1 VDDELLE
8 LVPVFVAEA
17 RERLQRLADLVP
29 ALARGP
35 EALVEIKREL
45 HTLKGAGRMMA
56 IAPFAELCHATE
68 EVVLSR
74 PPALPD
80 LLLAAHDALA
90 AMVESVEDGAP
101 VESATELL
109 AEFERGRGPGAAPAA
124 TAPGPATPAAT
135 AAPTVPLAPVT
146 PVTPTTPT
154 TPTAPAPPERR
165 AGEDRRAS
173 ADRRAGGDRRATDER
188 RLAEESSDNAGLLAG
203 GLDAFAERAVR
214 VRAAAVVTGRLL
226 TRLEELANLAEDGVR
241 DPQPA
246 QALAVVAASLRQA
259 VLEAGAL
266 ETRLAR
272 TGEEQI
278 EAVLALQIAPIKPT
292 LRSLARYARELARRL
307 GRQIEVELE
316 GEETRLDRRIAR
328 ELEGALRHLVANAVD
343 HGIEGPE
350 ERRAAGKAPAGRLR
364 IAAAPGGRGVELTIA
379 DDGRGIDAAAVA
391 RQAAAGGFLPRA
403 ALDSLPE
410 AEALRLVFLPG
421 FSTRD
426 AASEDSGRGVGLD
439 AVEAAVARLGG
450 EVRMASKLGNGSE
463 VVLDLPVARRGEQV
477 VLVRIGSA
485 LLAVP
490 AVAVCRIA
498 TLAGVTVEESGGHR
512 LAILGDR
519 LVPFVSL
526 SDALGIASTAGGE
539 TRLLIEGSVAGR
551 PVAFSVDRVEGE
563 VELLVR
569 PLPRRAPVSALI
581 DGAALLPSG
590 DPIAVLAPQ
599 ALLGRETAGRRAS
612 TAALADAP
620 REHTRLLLVD
630 DSRVTREMERRIL
643 EDAGFRVEVAAD
655 GDEALRRLAVEA
667 FDCLVT
673 DIEMPNLDGF
683 ELTMQL
689 RQIERFAHLP
699 IVVVSTRE
707 RSEDRLRG
715 LRAGADAY
723 LTKQS
728 LVATDLVETVR
739 RLTGS

>member
-1 VDDELLE
+1 
-8 LVPVFVAEA
+8 
-17 RERLQRLADLVP
+17 
-29 ALARGP
+29 
-35 EALVEIKREL
+35 
-45 HTLKGAGRMMA
+45 M
-56 IAPFAELCHATE
+56 
-68 EVVLSR
+68 
-74 PPALPD
+74 
-80 LLLAAHDALA
+80 
-90 AMVESVEDGAP
+90 
-101 VESATELL
+101 
-109 AEFERGRGPGAAPAA
+109 
-124 TAPGPATPAAT
+124 
-135 AAPTVPLAPVT
+135 
-146 PVTPTTPT
+146 
-154 TPTAPAPPERR
+154 
-165 AGEDRRAS
+165 
-173 ADRRAGGDRRATDER
+173 
-188 RLAEESSDNAGLLAG
+188 
-203 GLDAFAERAVR
+203 
-214 VRAAAVVTGRLL
+214 RAAAVVTGRLL
-226 TRLEELANLAEDGVR
+226 ARLEELANLAEDGVR

-278 EAVLALQIAPIKPT
+278 EAVLALQIIPIKPT
-292 LRSLARYARELARRL
+292 LRSLARNARELARRL

-328 ELEGALRHLVANAVD
+328 ELEGALRHLVSNAVD

-350 ERRAAGKAPAGRLR
+350 ERLAAGKPAAGRLR
-364 IAAAPGGRGVELTIA
+364 IAAAPGGRGVEIRIV
-379 DDGRGIDAAAVA
+379 DDGRGIDAGEVA
-391 RQAAAGGFLPRA
+391 RQAVAGGFLPRA
-403 ALDSLPE
+403 ALESLPE

-426 AASEDSGRGVGLD
+426 AASEVSGRGVGLD

-450 EVRMASKLGNGSE
+450 EVRIASAVGGGSE

-490 AVAVCRIA
+490 AVAVRRIEN
-498 TLAGVTVEESGGHR
+498 LSGVTCRRERRAPDGDPRGPAGAVRGARRCARHR
-512 LAILGDR
+512 FR
-519 LVPFVSL
+519 SR
-526 SDALGIASTAGGE
+526 SRAGADVAK
-539 TRLLIEGSVAGR
+539 LLIEGSVAGR

-569 PLPRRAPVSALI
+569 PLPRRARVSSLI

-590 DPIAVLAPQ
+590 DPVAVLAPQ
-599 ALLGRETAGRRAS
+599 ALLGRETSGRRAPV
-612 TAALADAP
+612 ALADAP
-620 REHTRLLLVD
+620 RELTRLLLVD

-683 ELTMQL
+683 ELTAQL

-707 RSEDRLRG
+707 SSEDRLRG
-715 LRAGADAY
+715 LRSGADAY